1 MGLLSTVSSASE
13 EVIQLGKS
21 FYELDL
27 KTLRGENFSTS
38 TLKGQVS
45 LVVNTASKCGFT
57 NQYDGLEKL
66 YKSYKDKNFTV
77 LGFPSNDFGAQEPGS
92 DTEISDFCRLNYGVS
107 FPMFSK
113 GAVKGNSKQEAYK
126 ILTEESDKK
135 FNGDPGWNFV
145 KFLVDKK
152 GVVRARF
159 SSMVSPDSSSIKDR
173 IDELLAEQL

>member
-1 MGLLSTVSSASE
+1 MGLLSTTSSASDD
-13 EVIQLGKS
+13 VKQSGKS
-21 FYELDL
+21 FYELEL
-27 KTLRGENFSTS
+27 TTLSGQTFNTN
-38 TLKGQVS
+38 TLKGKVS

-57 NQYDGLEKL
+57 GQYDGLEKL
-66 YKSYKDKNFTV
+66 YDSYKDKNFTV

-126 ILTEESDKK
+126 VLTEESDKK

-159 SSMVSPDSSSIKDR
+159 SSMVSPDSSSIKDM